1 MSWVRIDDKAWSHPK
16 LAGLSGNAVRL
27 WLFALCWCNQQ
38 ESDGHVPATML
49 RVLGAS
55 PKVAAELVAAGLW
68 EVVEDG
74 WQFHDYLNY
83 QPSRE
88 QLASQR
94 NATKERVTKYRERSR
109 NGVTPTIGNAPVT
122 PPPPQPNPTQPDHP
136 SGDGREPGKPAPR
149 PRAARWRRVPASW
162 EPNESHAAIA
172 AELRVDLASELRKF
186 RDHEF
191 RDPKSDAD
199 ATFRTWLRRA
209 GEYSP
214 PRQVSGGGGGSTV
227 PMLMARVQRL
237 EAEGEGS

>member
-122 PPPPQPNPTQPDHP
+122 PPPNPTQP
-136 SGDGREPGKPAPR
+136 
-149 PRAARWRRVPASW
+149 
-162 EPNESHAAIA
+162 NQIT
-172 AELRVDLASELRKF
+172 LRVMGESRASRLRDLERPAGAVSRQVGSRTKATRRLLR
-186 RDHEF
+186 
-191 RDPKSDAD
+191 SCAL
-199 ATFRTWLRRA
+199 TWLPSSGSSATTSSATRSPTPTRR
-209 GEYSP
+209 
-214 PRQVSGGGGGSTV
+214 SGRGSDVQAST
-227 PMLMARVQRL
+227 ARR
-237 EAEGEGS
+237 GR